1 MGSLSLDKIDHLFWL
16 GRYIERSHTTLTFIM
31 STYDKAIDS
40 TDDSW
45 KDQLSSLGFD
55 PSDGDTV
62 PLFNRCLFGEDC
74 PSSIKRSLEA
84 AYDNAVVLRDV
95 IGTETIAYVQMAVNS
110 LAHAAESD
118 APMLDCALIIDD
130 IMAFKGC
137 SDDYV
142 VDDVAR
148 NIIKCGFSIERMDLF
163 LRLGYKLNRLEKEA
177 HKLASRIDRMGIA
190 YDRATFKDLI
200 VLIYDDDFPQNAT
213 PEQLSKML
221 ELVEKI
227 F

>member
-55 PSDGDTV
+55 PSNGDTV
-62 PLFNRCLFGEDC
+62 SLFNRCLFGEDC

-110 LAHAAESD
+110 LTHAAESD

>member
-40 TDDSW
+40 ADGLW

-55 PSDGDTV
+55 PHEDDTV
-62 PLFNRCLFGEDC
+62 SLFNRCLFGADC

-148 NIIKCGFSIERMDLF
+148 NIVKCGFSIERMDLF
-163 LRLGYKLNRLEKEA
+163 LRLGYKLDQLEREA
-177 HKLASRIDRMGIA
+177 HKLASRIDRMGIS
-190 YDRATFKDLI
+190 YDRASFKDLI
-200 VLIYDDDFPQNAT
+200 VLIYDDDFPRNAS

-221 ELVEKI
+221 DLVEKI

>member
-45 KDQLSSLGFD
+45 KDQLCLLGFD

-62 PLFNRCLFGEDC
+62 SLFNRCLFGEDC

>member
-62 PLFNRCLFGEDC
+62 SLFNRCLFGEDC

-110 LAHAAESD
+110 LTHAAESD

>member
-45 KDQLSSLGFD
+45 KDQLCSLGFD

-62 PLFNRCLFGEDC
+62 SLFNRCLFGEDC

-213 PEQLSKML
+213 AEQLSKML

>member
-1 MGSLSLDKIDHLFWL
+1 
-16 GRYIERSHTTLTFIM
+16 
-31 STYDKAIDS
+31 
-40 TDDSW
+40 
-45 KDQLSSLGFD
+45 
-55 PSDGDTV
+55 
-62 PLFNRCLFGEDC
+62 
-74 PSSIKRSLEA
+74 
-84 AYDNAVVLRDV
+84 
-95 IGTETIAYVQMAVNS
+95 
-110 LAHAAESD
+110 
-118 APMLDCALIIDD
+118 
-130 IMAFKGC
+130 MAFKGC

>member
-55 PSDGDTV
+55 PSNGDTV
-62 PLFNRCLFGEDC
+62 SLFNRCLFGENC

>member
-1 MGSLSLDKIDHLFWL
+1 MGSLSLDKIGHLFWL

-62 PLFNRCLFGEDC
+62 SLFNCCLFGEDC

-163 LRLGYKLNRLEKEA
+163 LRLGYKLDQLEREA
-177 HKLASRIDRMGIA
+177 HKLASRIDRMGIS
-190 YDRATFKDLI
+190 YNRATFKDLI
-200 VLIYDDDFPQNAT
+200 VLIYDEGFPRNAG
-213 PEQLSKML
+213 PDQLARML
-221 ELVEKI
+221 TLVEQI